1 MTKQE
6 LITEIINQTKQTHNQ
21 ADWDLLPKH
30 SKETLKGFLTEIIT
44 YNT

>member
-1 MTKQE
+1 MSKQE
-6 LITEIINQTKQTHNQ
+6 LITAIIQQTKQTHNQ

>member
-1 MTKQE
+1 MSKQE
-6 LITEIINQTKQTHNQ
+6 LITAIIQQTKQTHNQ

-30 SKETLKGFLTEIIT
+30 SKKTLKRFLLEIII